1 MKINV
6 KLLLLTFTIIT
17 LVSVSSAFIYHT
29 LTKKILLSQQSKA
42 LVNSADDFIF
52 EFQEMEGRIDKEFY
66 NNFTSWK
73 DFDINR
79 TDIDFAFISSKNF
92 LIDKNDFKIKK
103 EFNLYTEVNSIL
115 DLVTVN
121 SNLLIREKRI
131 GNQKYYY
138 GIKLTTEKI
147 EDLSE
152 KIRADV
158 AFVEDNV
165 ISTLSN
171 KLVNQEI
178 LPYLSEA
185 ARELNTKNNFEQIYK
200 DLSTSDFFATHI
212 TNRSSSI
219 TNKTFNVIVFT
230 VSKEAAEFRST
241 MNLVTAVIVV
251 SGVFLI
257 FIFSFLFTSNFRKQI
272 SYIIK
277 GVSEIAEGKLNTRV
291 TITAKDEIG
300 KLGEAF
306 NNMLDEIEQRDSV
319 EKEYLDLISLINQ
332 NPSLEEVGELS
343 LQKIVSTTG
352 ADIGGLYL
360 YEANELI
367 PHSVFGFSDNK
378 NNLLG
383 ESSFYKRAK
392 ENKEFIEL
400 HFEDNQPIVKTGLI
414 ELKLNHLYILP
425 IVYNNEVIAIM
436 ELASANNPEKNIK
449 EYFERIKDQLSIGLA
464 NAKALGELKKLVAE
478 LKELNDAYQEQNVQI
493 TEKNEQLLKLHTQLK
508 QGSAELEIQKTKAV
522 ESAILKSQFLANM
535 SHELRTPQNSI
546 LGLTELVLKDESTS
560 SKTKERLNVVL
571 RNGKKLLNLIENIL
585 EFSKLESGNIEI
597 AKSKIQLTELAD
609 EVASFIEPLFFE
621 REVNFTI
628 QLPVSS
634 NYTIETDV
642 KKIEQIIFN
651 LVGNASK
658 FTKEGYVHLAIE
670 VEDDSLKII
679 VEDTGPG
686 IKDSDKKMIFEE
698 FRQVDAELNRKF
710 SGSGL
715 GLTICKRYT
724 ELLEGSIAVE
734 SNNSKGTRFIVELP
748 NVIVSEIEKAQNR
761 FMKTHSEPSEIRTLL
776 ISDGNDSVELI
787 TDFLSSNKIAVETK
801 DTKEVSI
808 SYLIENQPDLIIF
821 DVSLSDNY
829 SWELL
834 YKIKKH
840 NIISEIPITILN
852 MDEEANCGLGLPVLE
867 YYTQKISKPNV
878 HRAIEQFE
886 KQQGI
891 KFRNLL
897 FVMNDK
903 EYDKIEDELIF
914 DELKINQ
921 INGNASTSH
930 LIKEIE
936 PDLIIVDLFDK
947 NINSFLVLSE
957 IAKDEYSKNIPV
969 VAFVEKLND
978 KEEIKTINNKL
989 IEATLISQ
997 NHPLEALKTI
1007 KNRIDLINNSIFN
1020 KKVKEDSFGKVPV
1033 IKNEKRNE
1041 KIKVMVVDD
1050 DNDALFTIGEII
1062 DNFGYEPIYASD
1074 GFECLKKLEKES
1086 PELILLDIMMPKM
1099 DGFETVK
1106 RIRENPK
1113 FNSLTVFALTAYA
1126 MLSDKEIIE
1135 KNGFDGLFTK
1145 PINTNLLEKKLN
1157 SIFSRA

>member
-29 LTKKILLSQQSKA
+29 LTKKLLLSQQSKS
-42 LVNSADDFIF
+42 LVNSANDFIF
-52 EFQEMEGRIDKEFY
+52 EFQEMESKLDEEFY

-73 DFDINR
+73 SFNVNK
-79 TDIDFAFISSKNF
+79 TELDFAFTSAKNF
-92 LIDKNDFKIKK
+92 LIDENDFKIKK
-103 EFNLYTEVNSIL
+103 EFKLYTEVNSIL
-115 DLVTVN
+115 DLVSVN
-121 SNLLIREKRI
+121 SNLLIREKKI
-131 GNQKYYY
+131 GDQKYYY
-138 GIKLTTEKI
+138 GIKLTSDKVES
-147 EDLSE
+147 LSE

-178 LPYLSEA
+178 LPHLSEA
-185 ARELNTKNNFEQIYK
+185 ARELKSKNNFELIYQ
-200 DLSTSDFFATHI
+200 DLSTADFFATHI
-212 TNRSSSI
+212 TNRSTSI

-230 VSKEAAEFRST
+230 VSKEAAEFRAT
-241 MNLVTAVIVV
+241 MNIVTAVIVV

-257 FIFSFLFTSNFRKQI
+257 LIFSFLFTSNFRKQI
-272 SYIIK
+272 SYIMK

-291 TITAKDEIG
+291 NITAKDEIG

-306 NNMLDEIEQRDSV
+306 NNMLDEIEKRDIV
-319 EKEYLDLISLINQ
+319 EKEYMELISLINQ
-332 NPSLEEVGELS
+332 NPSLEEIGELS
-343 LQKIVSTTG
+343 LQKIISTTG
-352 ADIGGLYL
+352 VDIGGLYL
-360 YEANELI
+360 YESNELI
-367 PHSVFGFSDNK
+367 PYSVFGISENK

-400 HFEDNQPIVKTGLI
+400 HFENNQPIVKTGLI

-449 EYFERIKDQLSIGLA
+449 DYFERIKDQLSIGLA

-478 LKELNDAYQEQNVQI
+478 LKELNDAYQKQNDQI
-493 TEKNEQLLKLHTQLK
+493 TEQNDQLLKLHSQLK
-508 QGSAELEIQKTKAV
+508 KGSAELEVQKTKAV
-522 ESAILKSQFLANM
+522 ESAKLKSQFLANM

-560 SKTKERLNVVL
+560 PKTKERLNVVL

-597 AKSKIQLTELAD
+597 AKSEIQLVDLAD

-621 REVNFTI
+621 RDVNFTI
-628 QLPVSS
+628 QLPNSE

-642 KKIEQIIFN
+642 KKVEQIIYN

-658 FTKEGYVHLAIE
+658 FTKEGYVQLE
-670 VEDDSLKII
+670 LKVEYNNLKII
-679 VEDTGPG
+679 VEDSGPG

-698 FRQVDAELNRKF
+698 FRQVDAELNRNF

-715 GLTICKRYT
+715 GLTICKRYSD
-724 ELLEGSIAVE
+724 LLEGSIVVE
-734 SNNSKGTRFIVELP
+734 GNNSSGARFIVELP
-748 NVIVSEIEKAQNR
+748 NVITNKIEPTQNR
-761 FMKTHSEPSEIRTLL
+761 FMKTHSEPNEIQTLL

-787 TDFLSSNKIAVETK
+787 TDYLSSNKIAVETK
-801 DTKEVSI
+801 DTKEISI
-808 SYLIENQPDLIIF
+808 NYLIANQPDLIIF
-821 DVSLSDNY
+821 DVSLSDSY

-852 MDEEANCGLGLPVLE
+852 MDEEANCGFGLPVLE
-867 YYTQKISKPNV
+867 YYTQKLSKPNV

-886 KQQGI
+886 KRQGI

-903 EYDKIEDELIF
+903 EYDKIEDDLIF

-921 INGNASTSH
+921 INGNSSTNE
-930 LIKEIE
+930 LIKKIE

-947 NINSFLVLSE
+947 NINTFLVLSE
-957 IAKDEYSKNIPV
+957 IAKDDYSNNIPV
-969 VAFVEKLND
+969 VAFIDKLND
-978 KEEIKTINNKL
+978 LEEIKTINNKL

-1020 KKVKEDSFGKVPV
+1020 NKGKEILIDDTHV
-1033 IKNEKRNE
+1033 IKNENHND
-1041 KIKVMVVDD
+1041 KIKIMVVDD

-1062 DNFGYEPIYASD
+1062 DNLGYEPIYASN
-1074 GFECLKKLEKES
+1074 GFECLEKLEKES
-1086 PELILLDIMMPKM
+1086 PELVLLDIMMPKM

-1106 RIRENPK
+1106 RIRKNPE
-1113 FNSLTVFALTAYA
+1113 FSNLTVFALTAYA
-1126 MLSDKEIIE
+1126 MLSDKDIIQ

-1157 SIFSRA
+1157 SIFNEV